1 MSKFCWG
8 WNILGLTINN
18 NKSKMTHANTI
29 LVTRALDRPKALGN
43 SMQENMRRRVL
54 IAKNRLLEP
63 YGACS
68 LLVLA
73 WMHQLKTLLIVLH
86 ENQWEDTL
94 FQGSPELFSRSVKR
108 RALGS
113 RLMLTP
119 TWCGPH
125 ITHAHNHFTR
135 SISGHGQLF
144 WPFGPHQH
152 GIANI
157 PDRCF

>member
-1 MSKFCWG
+1 MFDLTQIKLHKQRTVGYKYGKNSWIQAIEQAWYAGMRAPNIFDTAG
-8 WNILGLTINN
+8 QTNILVI
-18 NKSKMTHANTI
+18 
-29 LVTRALDRPKALGN
+29 RALDRPKALGN

-73 WMHQLKTLLIVLH
+73 WMHQLETLLFVLH

-113 RLMLTP
+113 RLAKRTKLRP
-119 TWCGPH
+119 S
-125 ITHAHNHFTR
+125 NTR
-135 SISGHGQLF
+135 TKEMF
-144 WPFGPHQH
+144 
-152 GIANI
+152 
-157 PDRCF
+157 